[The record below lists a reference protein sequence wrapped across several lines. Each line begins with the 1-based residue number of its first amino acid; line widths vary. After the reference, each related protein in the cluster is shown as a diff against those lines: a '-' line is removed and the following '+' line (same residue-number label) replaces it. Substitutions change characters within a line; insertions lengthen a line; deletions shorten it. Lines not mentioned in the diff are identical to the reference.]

1 MKRNKRIPIN
11 KENRIKRSLSGKI
24 VFAVVFIIFVLYAIC
39 LIFPFLF
46 AINASLIKD
55 GRTFMADMTA
65 IAVNPFFINYK
76 KAIVDL
82 GVGNISFFMMFVNSL
97 IFAGGS
103 TFLGIMSST
112 FLAYAVSKYDFKLKK
127 FLYALALFVMI
138 IPIYG
143 SLPAQYRFLKQINFV
158 NSWAYL
164 ISTASGFNFNFLII
178 YAFFSGVSKEYM
190 EAAFIDGAGHFRVLF
205 KIMLPMALPSIMAI
219 VITGFVGSWND
230 YLTPLLYLNKMY
242 TLSSGL
248 WMYEKRMQYIANQPV
263 YFAGV
268 VISLIPILVLFIV
281 FQNTI
286 MEKVHIGGLKG

>member
-1 MKRNKRIPIN
+1 METTAVIKNK
-11 KENRIKRSLSGKI
+11 IKRPVSEKI
-24 VFAVVFIIFVLYAIC
+24 IFGCVFVLFAVYALC

-46 AINASLIKD
+46 AINASLMKN
-55 GRTFMADMTA
+55 GRTFIKDMTA
-65 IAVNPFFINYK
+65 IVTDPYFSNYK
-76 KAIVDL
+76 KAILDL
-82 GVGNISFFMMFVNSL
+82 DVGNISFLMMLVNS
-97 IFAGGS
+97 IIYAAGS
-103 TFLGIMSST
+103 TFFGIMSST

-127 FLYALALFVMI
+127 FFYTLALFVMI

-143 SLPAQYRFLKQINFV
+143 ALPAQYRFLKRINFI

-178 YAFFSGVSKEYM
+178 YAFFASVSKEYM
-190 EAAFIDGAGHFRVLF
+190 EAAFIDGAGHFKVLF
-205 KIMLPMALPSIMAI
+205 SIMLPMALPSIMAI
-219 VITGFVGSWND
+219 VITGFVGAWND
-230 YLTPLLYLNKMY
+230 YMTPLLYLNKMY

-268 VISLIPILVLFIV
+268 IVSLIPILVLFVV